1 MQHVL
6 ELPAVRCM
14 TKNSFLHFEAAAPR
28 QRQRCYSDATHWRS
42 PCADE
47 YGYDSDSTVE
57 TVGARERSPSPAT
70 PRPEQPYLLDLVSR
84 VQPAYMPQDVVRSEE
99 VEPKKPK
106 KRRDAPAQDNEITLM
121 VRNIPNKYTPESL
134 LQTFNQYRNYITFY
148 YLPTDFKNKCNLGY
162 AFVNF
167 CDREVASCFAAEL
180 ENSKLPQFEK
190 SEKVLIVQPARVQGL
205 SANMKRFRNSSVMG
219 VLPEECKPMLFEDGV
234 QKPFPA
240 PGKKIPPVG
249 PRFRPGQ

>member
-1 MQHVL
+1 
-6 ELPAVRCM
+6 
-14 TKNSFLHFEAAAPR
+14 
-28 QRQRCYSDATHWRS
+28 
-42 PCADE
+42 
-47 YGYDSDSTVE
+47 
-57 TVGARERSPSPAT
+57 
-70 PRPEQPYLLDLVSR
+70 
-84 VQPAYMPQDVVRSEE
+84 
-99 VEPKKPK
+99 
-106 KRRDAPAQDNEITLM
+106 
-121 VRNIPNKYTPESL
+121 L
-134 LQTFNQYRNYITFY
+134 LQTFKQYRNYITFY

-219 VLPEECKPMLFEDGV
+219 VLPEACKPMLFENGV

-240 PGKKIPPVG
+240 PGKKIPPIG
-249 PRFRPGQ
+249 PRFRPNA